1 MWLLSARFQLRT
13 SAGVLCAGFWPDE
26 SQLRRHPD
34 DVDVDDHRI
43 GRSLRVL
50 RRRRNLRQVDV
61 AIAAGVSQSLIS
73 DIEAGRLTGVTHGTL
88 RRVFAAVDA
97 GFEGTVLWRGP
108 ALDRLVDA
116 DHAQLVGL
124 SAERLR
130 RLRWE
135 PMVEASYSVFGERGS
150 IDILAGMAD
159 RRAVLV
165 EEIKTSLVSL
175 EATLRKLDEKVRL
188 VTERLCRERFGW
200 SPRSVGRMLVLP
212 DDTSARRA
220 VARQAGTL
228 EVALPA
234 RGTVVRR
241 WMRTPEGNVAG
252 ILFVP
257 IGSRVV
263 PDAARRRV
271 HRPPDTGYHCGRCSE
286 PRSRC
291 FGAA

>member
-1 MWLLSARFQLRT
+1 
-13 SAGVLCAGFWPDE
+13 
-26 SQLRRHPD
+26 
-34 DVDVDDHRI
+34 
-43 GRSLRVL
+43 
-50 RRRRNLRQVDV
+50 
-61 AIAAGVSQSLIS
+61 
-73 DIEAGRLTGVTHGTL
+73 
-88 RRVFAAVDA
+88 
-97 GFEGTVLWRGP
+97 
-108 ALDRLVDA
+108 
-116 DHAQLVGL
+116 
-124 SAERLR
+124 
-130 RLRWE
+130 
-135 PMVEASYSVFGERGS
+135 MVEASYSVFGERGS

-220 VARQAGTL
+220 VARRAGTL

-234 RGTVVRR
+234 SGTVVRR
-241 WMRTPEGNVAG
+241 WLRTPEGNVAG

>member
-1 MWLLSARFQLRT
+1 M
-13 SAGVLCAGFWPDE
+13 
-26 SQLRRHPD
+26 
-34 DVDVDDHRI
+34 DDHRI

-61 AIAAGVSQSLIS
+61 AIVAGVSQSLVS
-73 DIEAGRLTGVTHGTL
+73 DIEAGRLTGVTQGTL

-97 GFEGTVLWRGP
+97 GFEGTVRWRGT

-116 DHAQLVGL
+116 DHSHLVGL

-150 IDILAGMAD
+150 IDLLAGMED
-159 RRAVLV
+159 RRAVVV
-165 EEIKTSLVSL
+165 EEVKTSLVSL

-188 VTERLCRERFGW
+188 VAERLCWERFGW
-200 SPRSVGRMLVLP
+200 SPRSVGRILVLP

-220 VARQAGTL
+220 VARQAAIL

-234 RGTVVRR
+234 RGPVVRR
-241 WMRTPEGNVAG
+241 WLRTPEGNIAG

-257 IGSRVV
+257 VGSRVV
-263 PDAARRRV
+263 PDAARQRV
-271 HRPPDTGYHCGRCSE
+271 RRPPDTGYH
-286 PRSRC
+286 
-291 FGAA
+291 